1 MGYKVLW
8 IDDDYS
14 IVDAYQT
21 IAEEEYNI
29 DLIHMGNWEDGK
41 KYLIDNFNE
50 ISAIIFDANCKLKP
64 DGVIEGNIF
73 LATVTLELQQLFG
86 ERNNVI
92 PWYILSA
99 GRGEDF
105 EPITRCVTAARKSF
119 NDDWG
124 EAIFLKDAIEESD
137 ENPLFK
143 QICKVGATQEQN
155 IILYRHHDTFQY
167 LGKKD
172 YLSINARIKMLDVLT
187 NLYHPTDNLDIEK
200 CGNSMRKIIEFLFKH
215 ARVTGIL
222 PDAFFDSKG
231 APNIAESMCFLCGKP
246 ANSVKMRLWDKEN
259 NKSYSLFSQSEYHQ
273 FCTVLEFTNKS
284 SHALEDF
291 LTKDLCLGIALILCH
306 LITVYGK
313 FIDSHKD
320 IHSIR
325 EMWTTVEGDKPT
337 SKNHNNGKNDKLIN
351 HTVEGCVQY
360 SSGLYHIGDVKVPLK
375 YRDYYG
381 TSKLFRIEI
390 VLKNEDKTKDKFPY
404 YTLEKNIIEIK

>member
-155 IILYRHHDTFQY
+155 IIR
-167 LGKKD
+167 
-172 YLSINARIKMLDVLT
+172 
-187 NLYHPTDNLDIEK
+187 
-200 CGNSMRKIIEFLFKH
+200 
-215 ARVTGIL
+215 
-222 PDAFFDSKG
+222 
-231 APNIAESMCFLCGKP
+231 
-246 ANSVKMRLWDKEN
+246 
-259 NKSYSLFSQSEYHQ
+259 
-273 FCTVLEFTNKS
+273 S
-284 SHALEDF
+284 S
-291 LTKDLCLGIALILCH
+291 
-306 LITVYGK
+306 
-313 FIDSHKD
+313 
-320 IHSIR
+320 
-325 EMWTTVEGDKPT
+325 
-337 SKNHNNGKNDKLIN
+337 
-351 HTVEGCVQY
+351 
-360 SSGLYHIGDVKVPLK
+360 
-375 YRDYYG
+375 
-381 TSKLFRIEI
+381 
-390 VLKNEDKTKDKFPY
+390 
-404 YTLEKNIIEIK
+404 